1 MILGKIHVDILSPR
15 LKPEDRE
22 RYPIASIRDGRLIPH
37 SLSKWGSSE
46 HGVPYPEA
54 GMTLAEFQEFA
65 ADAVRA
71 FAVYEA
77 ANDARLAQMRAAN
90 EKEARS

>member
-1 MILGKIHVDILSPR
+1 
-15 LKPEDRE
+15 
-22 RYPIASIRDGRLIPH
+22 
-37 SLSKWGSSE
+37 
-46 HGVPYPEA
+46 
-54 GMTLAEFQEFA
+54 MTLAEFQEFA